1 MRDLIPEE
9 LGSNLEE
16 LGRGG
21 QAVMVARDPQH
32 VWNADCPAA
41 VSTIKLETA
50 LKKVS
55 TQAAQYEH
63 QMKDMESKLAESLSN
78 FRAIDSLLQEAFT
91 GLRRNA
97 QRADHALSKQVSHI
111 THELDSSM
119 DSLMQLAED
128 LPTIKSQVADIRAIY
143 DSGRKKAQYLV
154 ADLTWLNT
162 EFYERWRLVIF
173 TSSSPVS
180 LRWKVLMRIF
190 FAVSFVLFIWLS
202 WITFWGGYRAHR
214 GGLVWGERLMS

>member
-1 MRDLIPEE
+1 MT
-9 LGSNLEE
+9 GS
-16 LGRGG
+16 
-21 QAVMVARDPQH
+21 Q
-32 VWNADCPAA
+32 
-41 VSTIKLETA
+41 
-50 LKKVS
+50 
-55 TQAAQYEH
+55 
-63 QMKDMESKLAESLSN
+63 
-78 FRAIDSLLQEAFT
+78 
-91 GLRRNA
+91 RNA

-143 DSGRKKAQYLV
+143 DSGRKKVLSDYIGMQLSSRTNAELQAQYLV